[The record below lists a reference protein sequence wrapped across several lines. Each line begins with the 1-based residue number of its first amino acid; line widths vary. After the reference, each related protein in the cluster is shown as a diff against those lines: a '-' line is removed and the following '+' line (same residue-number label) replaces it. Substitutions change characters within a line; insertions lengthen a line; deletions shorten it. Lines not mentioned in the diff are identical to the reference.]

1 MLKNGSDKE
10 NHAKQPESDE
20 PNFNLKIQSQF
31 IRDLSFENLI
41 THKNKDANIQQDID
55 VHVDLDV
62 HKHQEKNT
70 FTVSTKYTVKSISKS
85 DRQPIFIL
93 ELDYAGLF
101 IVDGIPENQL
111 HPFLF
116 IECPRLLFPYAR
128 RIISDITHDSGLRPL
143 NLEHINFVQIY
154 RKEINRKESEK
165 VVNN

>member
-1 MLKNGSDKE
+1 MLKNGS
-10 NHAKQPESDE
+10 AKDDHHNQSE
-20 PNFNLKIQSQF
+20 PNEPSINLTIKSQF

-41 THKNKDANIQQDID
+41 APNHKDVTVQQDVD

-62 HKHQEKNT
+62 KSHQNKNT
-70 FTVSTKYTVKSISKS
+70 FIVSTRYTVKSNSKS
-85 DRQPIFIL
+85 DQKPLFIL

-101 IVDGIPENQL
+101 VVDGIPEDQL

-143 NLEHINFVQIY
+143 NLEHIDFVQIY
-154 RKEINRKESEK
+154 RNEISRKQAEK
-165 VVNN
+165 AAT